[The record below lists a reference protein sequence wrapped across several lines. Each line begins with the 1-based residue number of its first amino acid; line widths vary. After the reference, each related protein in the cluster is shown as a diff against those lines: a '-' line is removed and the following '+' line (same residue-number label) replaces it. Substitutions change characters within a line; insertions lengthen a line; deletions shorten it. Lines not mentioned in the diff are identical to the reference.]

1 MTINKIIAT
10 VFGIGYIPK
19 GGGTV
24 AAIAFCVLFY
34 FGVHYNYISQTGLIL
49 FTIIT
54 FAAGVLVS
62 NQLEAQWGKDSGK
75 IVIDEVLGMAVSLL
89 WLPINFTIIVMGLI
103 LFRIFDIWKPLY
115 IKRTEKL
122 KGGWGV
128 MTDDLVAG
136 IYSNIV
142 LQIIVYS
149 YTWGHAEIL

>member
-1 MTINKIIAT
+1 MTLHKIIAT

-34 FGVHYNYISQTGLIL
+34 FGLQYHCVSQTGLIV
-49 FTIIT
+49 FTLATFII
-54 FAAGVLVS
+54 GVYVS
-62 NQLEAQWGKDSGK
+62 NKLEAGWGKDSKK

-89 WLPINFTIIVMGLI
+89 FLPINLTIIIMGLV

-115 IKRTEKL
+115 IRRTEKL

-136 IYSNIV
+136 IYSNII
-142 LQIIVYS
+142 LQVIIYF
-149 YTWGHAEIL
+149 YTGGNAEIL

>member
-24 AAIAFCVLFY
+24 AAFAFCVLFY
-34 FGVHYNYISQTGLIL
+34 FGVQYHAISQTGLIL
-49 FTIIT
+49 FTISVFAVGV
-54 FAAGVLVS
+54 FAA
-62 NQLEAQWGKDSGK
+62 NKLETIWGKDSGK
-75 IVIDEVLGMAVSLL
+75 IVIDEVLGMAISLL
-89 WLPINFTIIVMGLI
+89 LLPINFTIIVMGLI

-115 IKRTEKL
+115 IKKTEKL

-128 MTDDLVAG
+128 MTDDAVAG

-149 YTWGHAEIL
+149 YTKGHAEIL

>member
-34 FGVHYNYISQTGLIL
+34 FGVQYHCVSQTGLVL
-49 FTIIT
+49 FTLAT
-54 FAAGVLVS
+54 FLVGVYVS
-62 NQLEAQWGKDSGK
+62 NKLEAGWGKDSK
-75 IVIDEVLGMAVSLL
+75 RIVIDEVHGMAVSLL
-89 WLPINFTIIVMGLI
+89 FMPINLVIILAGLI

-115 IKRTEKL
+115 IRRTEKL

-128 MTDDLVAG
+128 MVDDLVAG

-142 LQIIVYS
+142 LQIIIYA
-149 YTWGHAEIL
+149 YTGGNASIL